1 MILAITILIVLAAGL
16 ILLLKGIRKK
26 HKTLT
31 VISGLAAL
39 VIGFMLLFFTEN
51 YLTEV
56 FFPTKIERSGVV
68 IDKETGKPLEGV
80 PIERHSGYMDDK
92 LALNPKVVTD
102 KNGHFSIK
110 QKISKNALFVFSLEG
125 YYGYTSSL
133 QKQGDTIKL
142 ERVKTV
148 TE

>member
-1 MILAITILIVLAAGL
+1 MILAIIILITLAAGL
-16 ILLLKGIRKK
+16 LLLLNGIRKK

-31 VISGLAAL
+31 VISGLATL
-39 VIGFMLLFFTEN
+39 VIGFLLLFFTEN

-80 PIERHSGYMDDK
+80 PIELHSGYINDK
-92 LALNPKVVTD
+92 LILNPKVVTD
-102 KNGHFSIK
+102 KDGHFSIK